1 MEKLQVVSAP
11 APAPPGP
18 GLNHREGARPRDA
31 LASGAC
37 WGAARAALAALRRPV
52 AFPDARP
59 PVCTAADLDTPKF
72 GAWFNR
78 PRRVLL
84 TLAAVWVIAVF
95 DLGYTLAES
104 GTQDF
109 FELNPLAARLL
120 GGSMHSI
127 IAYKFGLLGFGTL
140 ILLALRRHVITELAC
155 WFLFVSKLY
164 VAVRWYSYFDCLLH
178 DYVNPLVVGGQSP

>member
-1 MEKLQVVSAP
+1 MSAP
-11 APAPPGP
+11 GPAPPGP
-18 GLNHREGARPRDA
+18 GLHPRERAEPRDS
-31 LASGAC
+31 LVSGAC
-37 WGAARAALAALRRPV
+37 WGAARAALAALKRPV
-52 AFPDARP
+52 AFPDAPP
-59 PVCTAADLDTPKF
+59 PVCQAADLDTPKF

-78 PRRVLL
+78 SRRVLL

-95 DLGYTLAES
+95 DLGYTLAET

-120 GGSMHSI
+120 GGSIHSI

-140 ILLALRRHVITELAC
+140 ILLAVRRHAIAELAC

-164 VAVRWYSYFDCLLH
+164 VAIRWYSYFDCLLH
-178 DYVNPLVVGGQSP
+178 DYVNPLVVGGQ